1 MHQEQR
7 LHYQSQLP
15 LKIQNLEASLE
26 KKEKVKLKT
35 IDLRKRT

>member
-1 MHQEQR
+1 MLQE
-7 LHYQSQLP
+7 LKSHYQNLSL
-15 LKIQNLEASLE
+15 LKILSSEVSLG